1 MMKKLLIVPILLLA
15 TLSSCNKITPSGKI
29 VSNDRNISG
38 FTSISVESGLNAD
51 INIAQ
56 SEAVNV
62 TADDNL
68 LEYIETYVI
77 NKTLIIRVANNVS
90 FAKHPNIK
98 ITVDARSLSALSGS
112 GGAGLTLDYPLDT
125 ESFKVALSGGS
136 RLSGRVLANNF
147 TVDLSGGS
155 RVNVEGSC
163 SRLRLTG
170 SGGSTMQGYDINSA
184 DANISLSGGS
194 TAELTIYSTLNID
207 ASGGSTLRYKGNAEI
222 QKQELSGGSRVIK
235 E

>member
-1 MMKKLLIVPILLLA
+1 MMKRLFIVPILLLV
-15 TLSSCNKITPSGKI
+15 TLASCNKITPSGKI
-29 VSNDRNISG
+29 VSDDRNISG

-68 LEYIETYVI
+68 LEYIETYVV

-90 FAKHPNIK
+90 FAKYPSIK
-98 ITVDARSLSALSGS
+98 ITVDALSLSSLSGS
-112 GGAGLTLDYPLDT
+112 GGAGLTLNYPLDS
-125 ESFKVALSGGS
+125 ESIKVALSGGGH
-136 RLSGRVLANNF
+136 LSGRVLASNL

-155 RVNVEGSC
+155 RVNMEGSC

-170 SGGSTMQGYDINSA
+170 SGGSTMRGYDLNSA
-184 DANISLSGGS
+184 DADIVLSGGS
-194 TAELTIYSTLNID
+194 MAELTIDSTIKIE

-222 QKQELSGGSRVIK
+222 QKQDLSGGSRVIK